1 MSSSYTLELFRSGHF
16 DHGYTGTNVDQ
27 KVWVDIRSGLGKFHR
42 FGIGVA
48 IREDFVW
55 DLSYEEI
62 KAYQE
67 VLVAL
72 SVSAFLMKNPYQ

>member
-1 MSSSYTLELFRSGHF
+1 MSSSHTLELFRSRDL
-16 DHGYTGTNVDQ
+16 DHGYTGPNVDQ

-48 IREDFVW
+48 VREDFVW

-67 VLVAL
+67 LLVAV
-72 SVSAFLMKNPYQ
+72 SVSAFPMKNPYQ